1 MGRLKIA
8 RKKIFADR
16 ENTPPVIQVLPLK
29 FKKEK
34 KLYTKKAKAKAVFKY
49 LFLTLFAL
57 CVFIGTTGFLILYS
71 WTTDMPEFDKTV
83 LQESAQ
89 SSYIYDRDGNVIAKF
104 SSSENRSWVK
114 YEDIPEQLVNAFVC
128 TEDIRFFEHGAIDP
142 KRFVS
147 ALLGQFSGGTHG
159 GSTITQ
165 QLVKNAYLTNEV
177 TYKRKVQ
184 EIIMAWKLEKE
195 MKKEEILEAYLNI
208 IYFGESN
215 YGIKAAADDYF
226 GKDINAL
233 TLKECALLAGLVKNP
248 NGYSPRRNM
257 YVLNDISKTDKR
269 TTDVLWN
276 MKENGFITEN
286 QYKSALDEPYSIKEH
301 SVSTSM
307 YPYPHYVEY
316 VIKDVINDMLEK
328 EGLEDTWQ
336 NRSTLEWK
344 IRSGGYR
351 IYSSLDPDAQEILQ
365 KTTASYKKYPVI
377 KGKKGKPETAAVI
390 LDQTDGSIAAMT
402 GSRKEPK
409 SYKTLNRAVT
419 NTMPVASIIKPLSAF
434 APAFEAGASPG
445 AIGYNFAYKID
456 GYDISTDYPAGNMG
470 PQKAM
475 TYREAL
481 QRSSNTVPAKIVCQ
495 DVSYAISKQ
504 YLMQLGIDADKIQE
518 NGSGLVLGTSGI
530 NVLQMAG
537 AYATLASGGTYHEPK
552 SYTKVLNRNDKT
564 VIEAKDHQI
573 VREVFS
579 NSTSWLITNAMESVI
594 GFNENVRGVDGIRTA
609 GKTGT
614 HEDKCATFAGYTPY
628 YTSVLWVGADDYS
641 SFESISGAD
650 HAAPIFSEYM
660 NRIHKKKGL
669 ADKEILPFTQE
680 DAGVVSYETCTVSG
694 KLATDLCRKSGCA
707 TTEYFKEGTQP
718 EKDCDMHAVITECYS
733 ASALACES
741 CPSYKTHQY
750 EGLFIPANSPL
761 SEITRELV
769 KMAYPDAI
777 FEDEKMYC
785 PYHGEDGGAWA
796 YAKNAGLLALSLRRL
811 QKSSKPERDEK
822 EEMENLI
829 KELESSIDE
838 IKADGGNETLSVLK
852 DTCRKAE
859 KLYKKIYRRTEDLPE
874 LTQQED

>member
-1 MGRLKIA
+1 MGRLKTA
-8 RKKIFADR
+8 RKKIFTVKNQKTSSR
-16 ENTPPVIQVLPLK
+16 QTLPLK

-34 KLYTKKAKAKAVFKY
+34 PVYTRKAKIKAVFKY
-49 LFLTLFAL
+49 FFLILLTLCLSF
-57 CVFIGTTGFLILYS
+57 GTAGFLILYS
-71 WTTDMPEFDKTV
+71 WTMDMPEFDKTI

-104 SSSENRSWVK
+104 SSSENRSWIK
-114 YEDIPEQLVNAFVC
+114 YEDIPEQLVNAFIC

-147 ALLGQFSGGTHG
+147 ALIGQLNGGTHG

-184 EIIMAWKLEKE
+184 EIIMAWKLEQE
-195 MKKEEILEAYLNI
+195 MEKKEILEAYLNI

-226 GKDINAL
+226 GKDISAL

-276 MKENGFITEN
+276 MKENGFITEE
-286 QYKSALDEPYSIKEH
+286 QYKIALDEPYNIKEH
-301 SVSTSM
+301 SISTSI

-316 VIKDVINDMLEK
+316 VIKDVINDMLKK
-328 EGLEDTWQ
+328 EGLNDTWQ
-336 NRSTLEWK
+336 NRSVLEWK

-351 IYSSLDPDAQEILQ
+351 IYSSLDPEAQKILQ
-365 KTTASYKKYPVI
+365 ETTASYKNYPAI
-377 KGKKGKPETAAVI
+377 KGKKDKPETAAVI
-390 LDQTDGSIAAMT
+390 LDQTDGSIVAMT

-409 SYKTLNRAVT
+409 SYKTLNRAVM

-434 APAFEAGASPG
+434 APAFENGASPG
-445 AIGYNFAYKID
+445 TVGYNYACKIE
-456 GYDISTDYPAGNMG
+456 GYDITTDYPAGNMG

-481 QRSSNTVPAKIVCQ
+481 QRSSNTIPAKIVCQ
-495 DVSYAISKQ
+495 DISYAVSKQ
-504 YLMQLGIDADKIQE
+504 YLMQMGIDADKIQE

-537 AYATLASGGTYHEPK
+537 AYACLASGGTYHEPK
-552 SYTKVLNRNDKT
+552 SYTRVLDRNDST
-564 VIEAKDHQI
+564 VIEAKDYQV
-573 VREVFS
+573 VRDVFS
-579 NSTSWLITNAMESVI
+579 KPTSWLITNAMESVI
-594 GFNENVRGVDGIRTA
+594 GFNENVRGVNGIKTA

-628 YTSVLWVGADDYS
+628 YTSVIWVGADDYS
-641 SFESISGAD
+641 SFGNISGAD

-660 NRIHKKKGL
+660 NKIHTEKGL
-669 ADKEILPFTQE
+669 EDKDILPFTQE
-680 DAGVVSYETCTVSG
+680 DADVVSCETCSVSG
-694 KLATDLCRKSGCA
+694 NLATDLCRKNGCA
-707 TTEYFKEGTQP
+707 VTEYFRKDTQP
-718 EKDCDMHAVITECYS
+718 QKECDMHIMITECYS

-750 EGLFIPANSPL
+750 EGLFIPADSPL
-761 SEITRELV
+761 SQITRELV
-769 KMAYPDAI
+769 RITYPDAV

-785 PYHGEDGGAWA
+785 PYHGNDGGEEA
-796 YAKNAGLLALSLRRL
+796 YIKNTSLLTASLKRL
-811 QKSSKPERDEK
+811 QKSSKPEGGEP
-822 EEMENLI
+822 EEMENLV
-829 KELESSIDE
+829 KELESASDE
-838 IKADGGNETLSVLK
+838 VRSDKSQGSLSLLK
-852 DTCRKAE
+852 DVCRKAE
-859 KLYKKIYRRTEDLPE
+859 KLYKKINRRTEELPDLS
-874 LTQQED
+874 QEED